1 MRTEIKSGALA
12 DYEYTYPENDDGPVC
27 YLSRCIPHDGVSL
40 YRIHATYA
48 KTKEPSVYY
57 ILGRNVNDARRRFRE
72 MYSWLSIVLV
82 RHVDPAG
89 AESVLTDY
97 KKMPV

>member
-12 DYEYTYPENDDGPVC
+12 DYEYTYPENDDCPVC
-27 YLSRCIPHDGVSL
+27 YLSRCIPHDGTSL

-48 KTKEPSVYY
+48 KTQEPSVYY
-57 ILGRNVNDARRRFRE
+57 ILGRSANDARRRFRE
-72 MYSWLSIVLV
+72 RYSWLSIVLV

-89 AESVLTDY
+89 SESVLTDY
-97 KKMPV
+97 NKMPV